1 MADSQTGA
9 IQDSSTLG
17 QSTKDILTTVL
28 SNIDTSNTS
37 ASVTNVGGTTLVQ
50 GNAADG
56 QFVSALVPST
66 SLVIGTVNS
75 GNFVADVSLPAG
87 TGLIL
92 QGLADTTNASGAG
105 TYFNSLINSALP
117 STSTDSTVN
126 DQRNSLQNAA
136 TIVTNGAGDGQSVT
150 VRLVNIVDNTGN
162 SGSGEVVINGQGS
175 GSTPGLTNIVAVN
188 TTGLSSNQ
196 TLVLE
201 NIPRSVIVGS
211 GSVELRG
218 DTGGLVV
225 GDNANQ
231 RIVGGAGADT
241 LVGGGGSDTLVG
253 GSGNNLF
260 GFNSTGHYTV
270 TDFTPGN
277 DRLAFSIPGVTN
289 INQLASL
296 ITSVDTSGGSTTYNF
311 GPTASITLTGVSGN
325 QVLADMIQF
334 TITPGN

>member
-1 MADSQTGA
+1 MADSLVGA
-9 IQDSSTLG
+9 VQDSSLG

-28 SNIDTSNTS
+28 TNIDTTNTPT
-37 ASVTNVGGTTLVQ
+37 SVTSVGGTTLVQ

-66 SLVIGTVNS
+66 SSVNGTVNS
-75 GNFVADVSLPAG
+75 GNFVADVTLPAG
-87 TGLIL
+87 TGLLL

-105 TYFNSLINSALP
+105 TYFNTLINSALP
-117 STSTDSTVN
+117 STSTDSTVI
-126 DQRNSLQNAA
+126 DQRTSLQNAVS
-136 TIVTNGAGDGQSVT
+136 IVTNGSGDGQNVT
-150 VRLVNIVDNTGN
+150 VRLVNVVDNTSH
-162 SGSGEVVINGQGS
+162 SGTGEVVINGQGS

-218 DTGGLVV
+218 NTGGLVV
-225 GDNANQ
+225 GDNSNQ

-253 GSGNNLF
+253 GSGGNNLF
-260 GFNSTGHYTV
+260 GFNSAGHYTV
-270 TDFTPGN
+270 TDFTPGS

-311 GPTASITLTGVSGN
+311 GPTASITLTGVSSN

-334 TITPGN
+334 TITPGS